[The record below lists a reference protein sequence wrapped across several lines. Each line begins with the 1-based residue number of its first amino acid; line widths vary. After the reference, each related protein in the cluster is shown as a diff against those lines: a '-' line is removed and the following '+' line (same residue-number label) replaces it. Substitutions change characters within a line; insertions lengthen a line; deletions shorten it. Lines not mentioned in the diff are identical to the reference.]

1 MSESDGEELGM
12 RTSRRHL
19 LIPPAY
25 LESLLKSS
33 AGNLGGTFAEVQQT
47 STHVTQYRSG
57 LKQIVFHHSS
67 ALIPL
72 LFLVLL
78 ILIVLSLTAAQ
89 TVPKK
94 KITVEADL
102 PRFTYPISGSASDL
116 LQADAA
122 TFNEFAARVHADVE
136 STLRDYE
143 IQDKATL
150 RKLLQ
155 AKLDLEELAGEN
167 QAALRTIDSLRAA
180 EEKPSARLTTGLLT
194 KAILQ
199 ATIATGATSGP
210 AFEQTFKKNYDAA
223 IHSLPWDVVRDS
235 IKEDLRKAQFVTKAL
250 EIGSVEYQLDPAA
263 KKSGVLDNEQA
274 WTLLRDRAMLQ
285 FGVPLKAARTEIL
298 RNYVA
303 SNTARQPDIWQA
315 RDVTLTNA
323 KKLTPVLIGIWD
335 DGVDVTVYRDQIF
348 DDPHPTASG
357 AHGLAFD
364 DQGISSR
371 SWLYPLPPTAEQSY
385 SETLKNLKG
394 RMDMDAGTDSAESR
408 ALVQKTE
415 NSSPEE
421 LRKMMH
427 TDRATLVDF
436 AHGTHVA
443 GIAMR
448 GNPASR
454 IVVFRFNDGL
464 PRFTFPA
471 SIAWAN
477 RLAADFQQISEHCR
491 TRQVRVVNMS
501 WGDSPAEFE
510 TWLSNTEAQLDPA
523 ERKRQAEALYQ
534 VWRDAIEDAIRNA
547 PGTLF
552 VAAAGNSDSNASFD
566 QVVPA
571 ALHLPNLITVGAVDQ
586 SGEEASFTSYGD
598 TVVVD
603 ADGYEVESFV
613 PGGMRLKLSGTSAA
627 APQVTN
633 LAAKLFALDPSL
645 TPEQAIKLIRDGATT
660 SPDGRLHLINPQRS
674 VELLRSKP

>member
-1 MSESDGEELGM
+1 M
-12 RTSRRHL
+12 RTLRKHL

-25 LESLLKSS
+25 LESLLKS
-33 AGNLGGTFAEVQQT
+33 AEGNPGGNCPEDRQT
-47 STHVTQYRSG
+47 LTLIVQYRSG
-57 LKQIVFHHSS
+57 LKQIGYHHSI
-67 ALIPL
+67 ALIRLMSP
-72 LFLVLL
+72 VLL
-78 ILIVLSLTAAQ
+78 ILIALSLTAAQ

-122 TFNEFAARVHADVE
+122 RFNEFAASVRADVE
-136 STLRDYE
+136 STLRDYD

-194 KAILQ
+194 KAILE

-210 AFEQTFKKNYDAA
+210 TFEQRFKRNYGAA
-223 IHSLPWDVVRDS
+223 VHSLPWDVVRDS
-235 IKEDLRKAQFVTKAL
+235 IKGALQKAQLRTKAL
-250 EIGSVEYQLDPAA
+250 EIGYVEYELNPAA
-263 KKSGVLDNEQA
+263 KKSGALDNEQA
-274 WTLLRDRAMLQ
+274 WTLVAVRAIVQ
-285 FGVPLKAARTEIL
+285 FDVPLRAARTEIL

-303 SNTARQPDIWQA
+303 ENVARQPDIWPA
-315 RDVTLTNA
+315 REVTITGQ
-323 KKLTPVLIGIWD
+323 KKLTPVLVGIWD
-335 DGVDVTVYRDQIF
+335 DGVDLSVYPSQVF
-348 DDPHPTASG
+348 NDPTRTTSG
-357 AHGLAFD
+357 THGLAFD
-364 DQGISSR
+364 DQGNPSQ
-371 SWLYPLPPTAEQSY
+371 SWLYPLPQDTQQRY
-385 SETLKNLKG
+385 SETLKFVKG
-394 RMDMDAGTDSAESR
+394 LMDMESATNSAESR
-408 ALVQKTE
+408 SVAQRMET
-415 NSSPEE
+415 SSPES
-421 LRKMMH
+421 LREMMDASEG
-427 TDRATLVDF
+427 TILDF

-443 GIAMR
+443 GIAVR

-454 IVVFRFNDGL
+454 IVVFRSPDSL
-464 PRFTFPA
+464 PRFNFPP
-471 SIAWAN
+471 STQWAK
-477 RLAADFQQISEHCR
+477 RLAADFEQISDYCR
-491 TRQVRVVNMS
+491 TRHVLVVNMS
-501 WGDSPAEFE
+501 WGDTPAEFE
-510 TWLSNTEAQLDPA
+510 TWLSNTEAQSDPA
-523 ERKRQAEALYQ
+523 KRKSKAQALYQ
-534 VWRDAIEDAIRNA
+534 VWRTAIEDAIRNA

-552 VAAAGNSDSNASFD
+552 VTAAGNSDSNASFD
-566 QVVPA
+566 QFVPA

-613 PGGMRLKLSGTSAA
+613 PGGTRLKLSGTSAA

-660 SPDGRLHLINPQRS
+660 SPDGRLHLIDPKRS

>member
-1 MSESDGEELGM
+1 MTTRNAARAFDRNVKRNEVEAVKYVG
-12 RTSRRHL
+12 
-19 LIPPAY
+19 
-25 LESLLKSS
+25 
-33 AGNLGGTFAEVQQT
+33 FA
-47 STHVTQYRSG
+47 
-57 LKQIVFHHSS
+57 L
-67 ALIPL
+67 ALL
-72 LFLVLL
+72 LFFLAPL
-78 ILIVLSLTAAQ
+78 AQ
-89 TVPKK
+89 GQSAHKK
-94 KITVEADL
+94 KVNSEADL
-102 PRFTYPISGSASDL
+102 PRFTYPVAGSASAL
-116 LQADAA
+116 LQADSA
-122 TFNEFAARVHADVE
+122 TFNKFAAPVRVDLE
-136 STLRDYE
+136 SILRDYD
-143 IQDKATL
+143 IGDKATL
-150 RKLLQ
+150 RTLLL
-155 AKLDLEELAGEN
+155 ARLDLQQLAGEN
-167 QAALRTIDSLRAA
+167 EAALQTIESLRAV
-180 EEKPSARLTTGLLT
+180 EEKPAARLTTGLLT

-223 IHSLPWDVVRDS
+223 IHSLQWDVVRDS

-443 GIAMR
+443 GIAVR

-454 IVVFRFNDGL
+454 IVVFRFDDGL

-471 SIAWAN
+471 SIEWAN
-477 RLAADFQQISEHCR
+477 RLAADFQQISEYCR
-491 TRQVRVVNMS
+491 TRHVRVVNMS
-501 WGDSPAEFE
+501 WADSLAEFE
-510 TWLSNTEAQLDPA
+510 TWLSNTGAQVDPA
-523 ERKRQAEALYQ
+523 KRKSQAQALYQ
-534 VWRDAIEDAIRNA
+534 IWRGAIEGAIRNA
-547 PGTLF
+547 PATLF

-586 SGEEASFTSYGD
+586 SGEETSFTSYGD

-603 ADGYEVESFV
+603 ADGYEVESFL
-613 PGGMRLKLSGTSAA
+613 PGGTRLKLSGTSMA

-645 TPEQAIKLIRDGATT
+645 TPEDAIRLIRQGATT
-660 SPDGRLHLINPQRS
+660 SKDGRLHLINPKRS
-674 VELLRSKP
+674 VELLESKP